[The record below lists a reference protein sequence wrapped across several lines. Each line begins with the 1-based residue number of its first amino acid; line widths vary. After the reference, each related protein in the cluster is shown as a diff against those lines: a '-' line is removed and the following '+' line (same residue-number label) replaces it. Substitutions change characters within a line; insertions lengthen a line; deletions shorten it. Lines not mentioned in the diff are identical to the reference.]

1 MGRKTW
7 AALALGVAASAMT
20 AAPAGAATVT
30 VTNDAGRPPRSPRA
44 HRPSIRNMDVDVARR
59 R

>member
-7 AALALGVAASAMT
+7 AALALGVAVSAMT

-30 VTNDAGRPPRSPRA
+30 VTNDAGTP
-44 HRPSIRNMDVDVARR
+44 VAVAP
-59 R
+59 

>member
-7 AALALGVAASAMT
+7 AALALGVAASAMM

-30 VTNDAGRPPRSPRA
+30 VTGDYGYARRDRAGRTA
-44 HRPSIRNMDVDVARR
+44 VDPQHGRR
-59 R
+59 RRR

>member
-30 VTNDAGRPPRSPRA
+30 VTGDSGTPVAIAPGAP
-44 HRPSIRNMDVDVARR
+44 PSIRNMDVDVAS
-59 R
+59 